1 MELLITDE
9 IIDEIHAVRQEH
21 AACFDFD
28 IERIIADLRRS
39 ERMNTAQGW
48 PLVQAREGSSPNMAV
63 QRIRFAH
70 R

>member
-1 MELLITDE
+1 MERLITDE
-9 IIDEIHAVRQEH
+9 IIDEIHAVRREH
-21 AACFDFD
+21 ATRFDFD
-28 IERIIADLRRS
+28 IERIIADLRKS